1 MYNINQG
8 TSIAKLSSRINFNYC
23 RKVDN
28 KDKGARLRIQV
39 MI

>member
-1 MYNINQG
+1 MYNINRG
-8 TSIAKLSSRINFNYC
+8 TSIAKLSSRINFNEC

-28 KDKGARLRIQV
+28 KDKGTRLRIQV